1 MTQYDLKVDLSLLT
15 TTGSQLTVLSP
26 TAADGPTLGIITTQE
41 SSGTVGNVGTG
52 VCAFNAAVV
61 YLTKATI
68 KRLHS
73 RVNDNNANKHVSVQF
88 SVSSSGALSGFEHS
102 YST

>member
-15 TTGSQLTVLSP
+15 TTGSQLTVLNP
-26 TAADGPTLGIITTQE
+26 TAPDGPTLGIITTQE
-41 SSGTVGNVGTG
+41 SSANLGTG

-68 KRLHS
+68 KRIHS
-73 RVNDNNANKHVSVQF
+73 RVNDNNASKHVSVQF